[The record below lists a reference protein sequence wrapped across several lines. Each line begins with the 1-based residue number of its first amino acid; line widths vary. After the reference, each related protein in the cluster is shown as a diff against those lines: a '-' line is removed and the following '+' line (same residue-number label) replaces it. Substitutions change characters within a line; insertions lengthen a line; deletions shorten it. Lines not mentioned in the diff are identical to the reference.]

1 MTAVRG
7 ASIAPTGHPVLFVD
21 LDDVICMSRPYG
33 CFAAAA
39 AVSDRHINPQEVYRL
54 LFQASSVQAL
64 KQVHDEMYASLRYV
78 VSSTWREV
86 FNRAQIEVVFRNAG
100 LGFVTDNLHEADK
113 WCTPPKF
120 GRSRR
125 SNEISEWLDRHHRS
139 EPFAITDDTCSGASL
154 TLALA
159 PAGESA
165 AMPPPAATSNVPAQR
180 HSRNEALHPFS
191 GRVVLCEEHVGLTD
205 AHVPFIVAALRR
217 EVVVP
222 GRPAAAPTESE
233 TQS

>member
-7 ASIAPTGHPVLFVD
+7 AGIAPTAHPVLFLDV
-21 LDDVICMSRPYG
+21 DDVISMGKPYG

-39 AVSDRHINPQEVYRL
+39 AVSDRHVNSQEVYRL

-86 FNRAQIEVVFRNAG
+86 FNRAQIGVVFRNAG
-100 LGFVTDNLHEADK
+100 LGFVADNLHEADK

-125 SNEISEWLDRHHRS
+125 SNEIAEWLDRHHRS
-139 EPFAITDDTCSGASL
+139 EPFAIIDDTCSGASL
-154 TLALA
+154 ALALA
-159 PAGESA
+159 PAGE
-165 AMPPPAATSNVPAQR
+165 PAAPSNVPAQR
-180 HSRNEALHPFS
+180 HSRNEAPHPFS
-191 GRVVLCEEHVGLTD
+191 GRVVLCEEHVGLTC
-205 AHVPFIVAALRR
+205 ATEHLAARQLPSFDL
-217 EVVVP
+217 E
-222 GRPAAAPTESE
+222 
-233 TQS
+233 